1 MRPAPDTPNRMGR
14 GWQPM
19 LNARGQPC
27 YQTTD
32 GRFTVTWAKRRQE
45 YRVETPGRTAEYVGT
60 LRQARGL
67 VDEWRRM
74 DAIQQNPQEQRT

>member
-1 MRPAPDTPNRMGR
+1 MRPAPDIPNRMGR
-14 GWQPM
+14 GWRPM

-32 GRFTVTWAKRRQE
+32 GLVTVTWAKRRQE
-45 YRVETPGRTAEYVGT
+45 YRVETKGRTAEYVGT

-67 VDEWRRM
+67 VDEWRRSES
-74 DAIQQNPQEQRT
+74 QQNPQESRT